1 MKQPPFLY
9 HFDLLIIN
17 CLINAVFINY
27 GKSYINL
34 RQDLQQP
41 FTYILNNSRTFV
53 NKSCIDLDQRSTCG

>member
-27 GKSYINL
+27 SKSYINL
-34 RQDLQQP
+34 QQP
-41 FTYILNNSRTFV
+41 FTDILNNRRTFV
-53 NKSCIDLDQRSTCG
+53 NKSSIDLNQRSTCG